1 MVIRKISVGP
11 DYKNSM
17 HYTVG
22 QRVLNDNYSIHL
34 IKSDDLGNVSIFIES
49 NSNEV
54 VLWKMI
60 NCNTPYQLEANIE
73 F

>member
-1 MVIRKISVGP
+1 MLIRKISVGP

-22 QRVLNDNYSIHL
+22 QRVLGDNYVIHL
-34 IKSDDLGNVSIFIES
+34 IKSDEIGNVSIFIES
-49 NSNEV
+49 NGEV